1 METLFSERLPATDAA
16 EVLRVPV
23 SAQGCHHLMS
33 DGLVAETTTW
43 REALEVAL
51 GAERGSILLEETAAS
66 QRSGTA
72 ATGEVL
78 RVPGTA
84 QSCHHL
90 PSNGLIAG
98 ATEALGL
105 GGDTTAAEVRLQQAQ
120 HGVQAALVCRCWWGL
135 GSLIH

>member
-1 METLFSERLPATDAA
+1 MGGAEGECFEGAAA
-16 EVLRVPV
+16 EEGG
-23 SAQGCHHLMS
+23 AHMS

-90 PSNGLIAG
+90 RVAVGEG
-98 ATEALGL
+98 QATTGPMSRNV
-105 GGDTTAAEVRLQQAQ
+105 GF
-120 HGVQAALVCRCWWGL
+120 
-135 GSLIH
+135 